1 MSKFAVITDN
11 CTKDLLCVDVCAV
24 EAIHPTA
31 DEPKLA
37 EVPQLYI
44 DPAACVNCGSCIAT
58 CEREAIF
65 EDDELSDENK
75 KFIEINAAYYKS

>member
-1 MSKFAVITDN
+1 MSIAVITDN
-11 CTKDLLCVDVCAV
+11 CTKDLLCVDVCSV

-44 DPAACVNCGSCIAT
+44 DPAACVSCGSCIAT

-65 EDDELSDENK
+65 MEDELSDENK
-75 KFIEINAAYYKS
+75 KFIEINANYFKS